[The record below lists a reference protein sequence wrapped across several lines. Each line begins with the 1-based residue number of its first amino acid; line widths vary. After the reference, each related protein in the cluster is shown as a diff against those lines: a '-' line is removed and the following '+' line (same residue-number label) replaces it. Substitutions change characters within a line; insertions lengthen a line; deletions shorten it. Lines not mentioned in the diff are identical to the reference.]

1 MKAYEPELGK
11 PFISPRAHDRSPFHA
26 TREDPL
32 LPEHS
37 PAFSDAGIHGPGLPP
52 RNNRNGG
59 DLLAGI
65 SRTVSPV

>member
-32 LPEHS
+32 LLEHS
-37 PAFSDAGIHGPGLPP
+37 PAFSVPEVSTNPDYPP
-52 RNNRNGG
+52 MN
-59 DLLAGI
+59 
-65 SRTVSPV
+65 TVTEETSSPESPAKSPP